1 MRQDSEEKDVT
12 IEMLSGEQASMPR
25 SLETLLR
32 APPPEL
38 NLGPELKDLTDE
50 IGEKFGL
57 PTELTLLVMLVMT
70 AAHAGGSTRLGST
83 GDFGLPAN
91 LRTAVCSRGHRS
103 LALLFRTLGKRIYEA
118 ERDFLNLNIRRKGK
132 PWPDE
137 NHFALKKEYLDTM
150 PEERTK
156 EFLTQTAERM
166 HALQR
171 VEKPHLIFDQG
182 SPSDLAEQLAAS
194 ADSGILLLS
203 DQALPLRDY
212 LTNFSVAERAD
223 FLTVMRRASELSP
236 IKTPG
241 RRNSEWSYSATPLA
255 SVLWVADYPTLSAAF
270 QDDAMVESGFWNEFL
285 ILDVRDFPEL
295 ETFRPGVT
303 LKSLPAWQESM
314 DIAFRARKAGT
325 TLITPKKE
333 AQEELLK
340 FESELLELLPLLDV
354 GLRPFVSKWLITAQK
369 LAVNLQL
376 AIYGSGSELYPES
389 VESGIAL
396 ARWLGARTLRLQR
409 HAVRSQFQQENI
421 KSEQTMLMKIRV
433 KGAVDFRNLC
443 RSYRKQ
449 GKDLH
454 APVLE
459 SLLNKGLIRVGEDDL
474 IRLAA

>member
-12 IEMLSGEQASMPR
+12 IEMLSGEPASMPR

-38 NLGPELKDLTDE
+38 NLGPELKDLTYE

-314 DIAFRARKAGT
+314 DIAFRTRKAGT

-376 AIYGSGSELYPES
+376 AMYGSGSELYPES